1 MLLQTLVEN
10 AIKHGLEPRP
20 GDGTVWIFARR
31 QDGRVA
37 VTVAD
42 DGKGFD
48 AQASGTGI
56 GLKNARERLKLIYAG
71 QASLV
76 IAANFPQGVA
86 ATITVPDH
94 YSEEPSH
101 G

>member
-1 MLLQTLVEN
+1 
-10 AIKHGLEPRP
+10 
-20 GDGTVWIFARR
+20 VWIFARR

-42 DGKGFD
+42 DGKGFS
-48 AQASGTGI
+48 AQESGAGI

-71 QASLV
+71 QANLV
-76 IAANFPQGVA
+76 IAANFPHGVA
-86 ATITVPDH
+86 ATINVPEH
-94 YSEEPSH
+94 FSEERAH

>member
-1 MLLQTLVEN
+1 
-10 AIKHGLEPRP
+10 
-20 GDGTVWIFARR
+20 
-31 QDGRVA
+31 VA

-48 AQASGTGI
+48 PQGSGTGI

-86 ATITVPDH
+86 ATINVPDH
-94 YSEEPSH
+94 YREEASH